1 MIRAGVILNPRSRR
15 NQSAEL
21 SSPRPLPEGVV
32 VESPHSHDELDATL
46 SRFAG
51 CGIDLLVVD
60 GGDGT
65 VRDVL
70 TQAPAHFGNG
80 MPTMAVLPSGKTNA
94 LALDLGAPRDWP
106 LEAALESARKGKTRR
121 RRPLE
126 VIREGEETPLARGF
140 IFGAGAFVRATDLA
154 QGTHRMGAF
163 EGLAVAMTFGAAA
176 FQTFFGG
183 KRSGWRAGE
192 PMGLGFA
199 GEPTQSQDIFLILAS
214 TLERLPL
221 DAQPFGPPRT
231 DGLMRSLTVEA
242 PPKRLLG
249 ALPIILS
256 GADAPWLEAA
266 GYRRRALEH
275 FEVSLDSSFVLDGEV
290 YDGGRLD
297 VRAAAPVEF
306 VVP

>member
-1 MIRAGVILNPRSRR
+1 
-15 NQSAEL
+15 
-21 SSPRPLPEGVV
+21 V

-46 SRFAG
+46 ARFAA

-70 TQAPAHFGNG
+70 TQASAHFTHGLP
-80 MPTMAVLPSGKTNA
+80 MMAVLPSGKTNA
-94 LALDLGAPRDWP
+94 LALDLGAPGGWP
-106 LEAALESARKGKTRR
+106 LEAALESARKGRTRT

-126 VIREGEETPLARGF
+126 VIRAGEETPLARGF
-140 IFGAGAFVRATDLA
+140 LFGAGVFVRATDMA
-154 QGTHRMGAF
+154 PDTHRMGAF
-163 EGLAVAMTFGAAA
+163 EGLAIAMTFGAAA

-183 KRSGWRAGE
+183 QRSGWRAGE
-192 PMGLGFA
+192 RMRVGFA
-199 GEPTQSQDIFLILAS
+199 GEPAHSEDVFLILAS

-221 DAQPFGPPRT
+221 GAQPFGPPRT
-231 DGLMRSLTVEA
+231 DGLIRSLTVGA
-242 PPKRLLG
+242 PPKRLLN

-256 GADAPWLEAA
+256 GADTPWLEKA

-275 FEVSLDSSFVLDGEV
+275 FEVALETSFVLDGEV
-290 YDGGRLD
+290 YHGGQLD
-297 VRAAAPVEF
+297 VRAAPPVEF

>member
-1 MIRAGVILNPRSRR
+1 MIRAGVILNPKSRR
-15 NQSAEL
+15 NQNGEL
-21 SSPRPLPEGVV
+21 PPPRPQEGVV
-32 VESPHSHDELDATL
+32 VEAPHSHEELDGTL
-46 SRFAG
+46 ARFAA

-70 TQAPAHFGNG
+70 TQAPAHFTQGLP
-80 MPTMAVLPSGKTNA
+80 MMAVLPSGKTNA

-106 LEAALESARKGKTRR
+106 LEAALESARKGRTRT

-126 VIREGEETPLARGF
+126 VMRDGDDAPLARGF

-154 QGTHRMGAF
+154 QSTHRMGAF
-163 EGLAVAMTFGAAA
+163 ESLAVAMTLGAAT

-183 KRSGWRAGE
+183 RRSRWRAGE
-192 PMGLGFA
+192 PMRLGFA
-199 GEPTQSQDIFLILAS
+199 GEPAKSQDVFLILAS
-214 TLERLPL
+214 SLERLPL

-231 DGLMRSLTVEA
+231 DGLMRILAVEA
-242 PPKRLLG
+242 PPKRLIS
-249 ALPIILS
+249 ALPTILT
-256 GADAPWLEAA
+256 GADAPWLEEA

-275 FEVSLDSSFVLDGEV
+275 FEVALETSFVLDGEV
-290 YDGGRLD
+290 YDGGQLD